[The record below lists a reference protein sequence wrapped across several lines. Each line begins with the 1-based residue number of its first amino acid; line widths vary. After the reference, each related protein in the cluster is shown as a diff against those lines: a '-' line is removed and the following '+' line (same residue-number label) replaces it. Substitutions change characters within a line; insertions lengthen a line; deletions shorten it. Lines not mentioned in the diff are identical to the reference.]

1 MSIRHN
7 IDILKSEKSVQIT
20 TKCFGGQTW
29 AADHFLI
36 GPSQSGQLPIRK
48 TGANPEMINAGRS
61 NSKTDYLS
69 QSGMYVTRG
78 QPKGRFFLWFFLIF
92 CLFAFAACV
101 PIPAEDPSLVVTEEM
116 VMVEEEDP
124 FPPGVVALIVGSA
137 DLDSLE
143 SDGDDAGANDITD
156 TATLRIR
163 RPKANI
169 RSGPSID
176 FQIVS
181 KAVEG
186 DTFTT
191 SGQTEEGWWRICCFD
206 STGEGAGD
214 AEGEGTQT
222 AWISQIVVTPNAAAE
237 ALPTLFPLFPE
248 DLAASWNVLYE
259 CGSRRC
265 AVNEC
270 AAVSRTEINERRDL
284 RWLEINRIVT
294 WEEACGEDSTWP
306 HQIDRIEGTERYP
319 NSTGLFFF
327 NYWLGPRPGNAN
339 ALFHLEN
346 GEEIQV
352 WCSDEQQAEVAE
364 ESGWTTVYNGQT
376 CHDVRTGMLV
386 SMQYT
391 KRWFFT
397 GEFEG
402 DRYDR
407 AYFGDFE
414 IYKVKLDQTNA
425 LLAIVNARA
434 AE

>member
-1 MSIRHN
+1 MNNAEGFAS
-7 IDILKSEKSVQIT
+7 SS
-20 TKCFGGQTW
+20 
-29 AADHFLI
+29 DHFLLTRMW
-36 GPSQSGQLPIRK
+36 SGV
-48 TGANPEMINAGRS
+48 AGRI
-61 NSKTDYLS
+61 KTCLTCVFVCLCLS
-69 QSGMYVTRG
+69 G
-78 QPKGRFFLWFFLIF
+78 L
-92 CLFAFAACV
+92 AACV
-101 PIPAEDPSLVVTEEM
+101 PIPAEDPNLAVAQATAETEE
-116 VMVEEEDP
+116 ENAL
-124 FPPGVVALIVGSA
+124 PPGIVPLEQGGGEGRA
-137 DLDSLE
+137 PETEGVEAAPDDSVEPAIL
-143 SDGDDAGANDITD
+143 TVK
-156 TATLRIR
+156 
-163 RPKANI
+163 RPRANI
-169 RSGPSID
+169 RSGPNID

-181 KAVEG
+181 GAVKG

-191 SGQTEEGWWRICCFD
+191 TGRTEWWWRRICCID
-206 STGEGAGD
+206 GEDDTDVAAPHTD
-214 AEGEGTQT
+214 R
-222 AWISQIVVTPNAAAE
+222 IYQIVVTPDENAE
-237 ALPTLFPLFPE
+237 TLPPLIPLFPE
-248 DLAASWNVLYE
+248 DLAASWNVQYE

-270 AAVSRTEINERRDL
+270 AAVSRTEIHSNRDL

-306 HQIDRIEGTERYP
+306 HQIDRLEGTERYP

-327 NYWLGPRPGNAN
+327 NYWLGPRPGIAN
-339 ALFHLEN
+339 ALFHLDT
-346 GEEIQV
+346 GEEIEV
-352 WCSDEQQAEVAE
+352 WCSDEQEAEVAE
-364 ESGWTTVYNGQT
+364 ESGWTTVYSGLT

>member
-1 MSIRHN
+1 M
-7 IDILKSEKSVQIT
+7 LIT
-20 TKCFGGQTW
+20 TNFFGGQTW

-36 GPSQSGQLPIRK
+36 GPSQPGQLPELRK
-48 TGANPEMINAGRS
+48 GANPEMINAERT
-61 NSKTDYLS
+61 NSMTVDFS
-69 QSGMYVTRG
+69 QSEMYVTRAL
-78 QPKGRFFLWFFLIF
+78 PKRAFRLWLFLILI
-92 CLFAFAACV
+92 LFAIAACV
-101 PIPAEDPSLVVTEEM
+101 PIPEVDPSLVITEEIET
-116 VMVEEEDP
+116 VEEEDP
-124 FPPGVVALIVGSA
+124 LPPGIVPLNTGSV
-137 DLDSLE
+137 DIDTLE
-143 SDGDDAGANDITD
+143 SDGDDAATSETTQ

-163 RPKANI
+163 RPNANI

-176 FQIVS
+176 FQIVA

-191 SGQTEEGWWRICCFD
+191 SGQTEEGWWRVCCFE
-206 STGEGAGD
+206 SAGEGAGI

-222 AWISQIVVTPNAAAE
+222 AWISQIVVTPNKAAE
-237 ALPTLFPLFPE
+237 ALPTLYPLFPE
-248 DLAASWNVLYE
+248 DLAASWNVHYE

-294 WEEACGEDSTWP
+294 WEQACGEDSTWP

-327 NYWLGPRPGNAN
+327 NYWLGPRPGNVN

>member
-1 MSIRHN
+1 
-7 IDILKSEKSVQIT
+7 
-20 TKCFGGQTW
+20 
-29 AADHFLI
+29 
-36 GPSQSGQLPIRK
+36 
-48 TGANPEMINAGRS
+48 MINSESS
-61 NSKTDYLS
+61 NSRTDYFVQAGMFINRA
-69 QSGMYVTRG
+69 QSMRV
-78 QPKGRFFLWFFLIF
+78 FFLWL
-92 CLFAFAACV
+92 LLGLSLLALAACV
-101 PIPAEDPSLVVTEEM
+101 PIPAEDPSLAVVQEIVAT
-116 VMVEEEDP
+116 EEEDP
-124 FPPGVVALIVGSA
+124 YPPGIVPLEGGGA
-137 DLDSLE
+137 DIDTE
-143 SDGDDAGANDITD
+143 VSDGGDAAASDVSEA
-156 TATLRIR
+156 ATLTVK
-163 RPKANI
+163 RPNVNI

-176 FQIVS
+176 FQIVA

-206 STGEGAGD
+206 STGESAGD

-270 AAVSRTEINERRDL
+270 AAVSRTEMNERRDL

-402 DRYDR
+402 DRYEM

-414 IYKVKLDQTNA
+414 IYRVKLEQTNA
-425 LLAIVNARA
+425 LLAVINARA
-434 AE
+434 PE

>member
-1 MSIRHN
+1 MNNAERFPIR
-7 IDILKSEKSVQIT
+7 S
-20 TKCFGGQTW
+20 
-29 AADHFLI
+29 DHFFLTRMW
-36 GPSQSGQLPIRK
+36 SSV
-48 TGANPEMINAGRS
+48 AGGYRACS
-61 NSKTDYLS
+61 TSVFVGLS
-69 QSGMYVTRG
+69 
-78 QPKGRFFLWFFLIF
+78 
-92 CLFAFAACV
+92 LFALAACV
-101 PIPAEDPSLVVTEEM
+101 PIPVEDPNLAVAQVTVEA
-116 VMVEEEDP
+116 EEEEAL
-124 FPPGVVALIVGSA
+124 PPGIV
-137 DLDSLE
+137 SLE
-143 SDGDDAGANDITD
+143 RIGDEVMAAESEGVEAASDERAE
-156 TATLRIR
+156 TAILTIK
-163 RPKANI
+163 RPRANI

-176 FQIVS
+176 FQVVS

-191 SGQTEEGWWRICCFD
+191 TGRTDGGWWRICCIY
-206 STGEGAGD
+206 GED
-214 AEGEGTQT
+214 ETEVETPQT
-222 AWISQIVVTPNAAAE
+222 AWISQIVVTPDENAE
-237 ALPTLFPLFPE
+237 TLPPLIPLFPE
-248 DLAASWNVLYE
+248 DLAASWNVQYE

-270 AAVSRTEINERRDL
+270 AAVSRTEIHNTRDL

-306 HQIDRIEGTERYP
+306 HQIDRLEGTERYP

-327 NYWLGPRPGNAN
+327 NYWLGPRPGIAN
-339 ALFHLEN
+339 ALFHLDT
-346 GEEIQV
+346 GEEIEV
-352 WCSDEQQAEVAE
+352 WCSDEQEAEVAE
-364 ESGWTTVYNGQT
+364 ESGWTTVYNGLT

-434 AE
+434 GE

>member
-7 IDILKSEKSVQIT
+7 IAILKAEESEQIT
-20 TKCFGGQTW
+20 THFFGGQTR

-36 GPSQSGQLPIRK
+36 GLRQPRKLPVFR
-48 TGANPEMINAGRS
+48 TGANPEMINAESS
-61 NSKTDYLS
+61 NSRTDYFVQAGMFIHRA
-69 QSGMYVTRG
+69 QSKRA
-78 QPKGRFFLWFFLIF
+78 FFLWFL
-92 CLFAFAACV
+92 LGLSLLALAACV
-101 PIPAEDPSLVVTEEM
+101 PIPAEDPFLVVMQEI
-116 VMVEEEDP
+116 VAAEEEDP
-124 FPPGVVALIVGSA
+124 YPPGIVPLEGGGA
-137 DLDSLE
+137 DIDTQG
-143 SDGDDAGANDITD
+143 SDGDDAAESDVIEA
-156 TATLRIR
+156 ATLTVK
-163 RPKANI
+163 RPNVNI

-176 FQIVS
+176 FQIVA

-186 DTFTT
+186 NTFTT
-191 SGQTEEGWWRICCFD
+191 TGKSEEGWWRICCVD
-206 STGEGAGD
+206 GDGDGDGEDERIQA
-214 AEGEGTQT
+214 
-222 AWISQIVVTPNAAAE
+222 AWISQIVVTPDERAE

-248 DLAASWNVLYE
+248 DLAASWNVQYE

-270 AAVSRTEINERRDL
+270 AAVSRTEINNRRDL

-327 NYWLGPRPGNAN
+327 NYWLGPSPGDAN
-339 ALFHLEN
+339 ALFHLDT
-346 GEEIQV
+346 GEEIEV
-352 WCSDEQQAEVAE
+352 WCSNEQEAEVAE
-364 ESGWTTVYNGQT
+364 ESGWTTVYNGST

-414 IYKVKLDQTNA
+414 VYRVKLDQTNA
-425 LLAIVNARA
+425 LLSIVNARA

>member
-1 MSIRHN
+1 MINVEKLMNRPGH
-7 IDILKSEKSVQIT
+7 ILQIKTWLHFTVRKSVVLT
-20 TKCFGGQTW
+20 VV
-29 AADHFLI
+29 FL
-36 GPSQSGQLPIRK
+36 G
-48 TGANPEMINAGRS
+48 
-61 NSKTDYLS
+61 LS
-69 QSGMYVTRG
+69 
-78 QPKGRFFLWFFLIF
+78 LAL
-92 CLFAFAACV
+92 FAACV
-101 PIPAEDPSLVVTEEM
+101 PIPTEDPDLALAQETAE
-116 VMVEEEDP
+116 VEEEKAL
-124 FPPGVVALIVGSA
+124 PPGIVP
-137 DLDSLE
+137 LE
-143 SDGDDAGANDITD
+143 RVDGATVSQEPDGEE
-156 TATLRIR
+156 TAASESPAPAILTVR

-176 FQIVS
+176 FPIVA

-186 DTFTT
+186 DSFATT
-191 SGQTEEGWWRICCFD
+191 GRTADGWWRVCCFD
-206 STGEGAGD
+206 GVGD
-214 AEGEGTQT
+214 AVVETTQT
-222 AWISQIVVTPNAAAE
+222 AWMSQIVVSPDENAE
-237 ALPTLFPLFPE
+237 ALPTLIPLFPV
-248 DLAASWNVLYE
+248 DLAASWNVQYE

-270 AAVSRTEINERRDL
+270 SAVSKTEIHNDRDL
-284 RWLEINRIVT
+284 RWLAINRIVT

-327 NYWLGPRPGNAN
+327 NYWLGPRPGIAN
-339 ALFHLEN
+339 ALFHLDS
-346 GEEIQV
+346 GEEIEV
-352 WCSDEQQAEVAE
+352 WCSDEQVAEVAE
-364 ESGWTTVYNGQT
+364 ESGWTTVYNGLT

-402 DRYDR
+402 DEYDR

-414 IYKVKLDQTNA
+414 VYKVKLDQTNA

>member
-1 MSIRHN
+1 MR
-7 IDILKSEKSVQIT
+7 
-20 TKCFGGQTW
+20 
-29 AADHFLI
+29 AADHFLS
-36 GPSQSGQLPIRK
+36 GPRQPRKLPDSR
-48 TGANPEMINAGRS
+48 TGANPEMKNAEGYKSRPEHS
-61 NSKTDYLS
+61 LQTGMFDNIARRKRAYLPWVLL
-69 QSGMYVTRG
+69 GL
-78 QPKGRFFLWFFLIF
+78 F
-92 CLFAFAACV
+92 LFAFSACV
-101 PIPAEDPSLVVTEEM
+101 PIPAEDPSVALLPAH
-116 VMVEEEDP
+116 VESAVDDNVDSNMDANVENA
-124 FPPGVVALIVGSA
+124 FPPGIVP
-137 DLDSLE
+137 LE
-143 SDGDDAGANDITD
+143 SGSIGTSSQGTDGDESQVSAISGA
-156 TATLRIR
+156 ATLTIKRAIV
-163 RPKANI
+163 NI

-176 FQIVS
+176 FSIVA
-181 KAVEG
+181 KADQGE
-186 DTFTT
+186 TFLTT
-191 SGQTEEGWWRICCFD
+191 GRTAEGWWRICCID
-206 STGEGAGD
+206 GSDD
-214 AEGEGTQT
+214 AEVELPQT
-222 AWISQIVVTPNAAAE
+222 AWISQIVVTPDKNAE
-237 ALPTLFPLFPE
+237 ALPTLIPLFPE

-270 AAVSRTEINERRDL
+270 AAVSRTEIHNRRDL

-339 ALFHLEN
+339 ALFHLDS
-346 GEEIQV
+346 GEEIKV
-352 WCSDEQQAEVAE
+352 WCSDQQEAEVAE
-364 ESGWTTVYNGQT
+364 ESGWTTVYDGLT

-414 IYKVKLDQTNA
+414 VYRVRLDQTNA
-425 LLAIVNARA
+425 LLAVVNARA

>member
-1 MSIRHN
+1 M
-7 IDILKSEKSVQIT
+7 
-20 TKCFGGQTW
+20 G
-29 AADHFLI
+29 
-36 GPSQSGQLPIRK
+36 
-48 TGANPEMINAGRS
+48 
-61 NSKTDYLS
+61 LS
-69 QSGMYVTRG
+69 
-78 QPKGRFFLWFFLIF
+78 LLA
-92 CLFAFAACV
+92 LAACV
-101 PIPAEDPSLVVTEEM
+101 PIPAEDPSLAVTQAIVVTEE
-116 VMVEEEDP
+116 EDP
-124 FPPGVVALIVGSA
+124 YPPGIVP
-137 DLDSLE
+137 LE
-143 SDGDDAGANDITD
+143 EGGADITAQGTD
-156 TATLRIR
+156 GNDAAASDIPEAATLTIR
-163 RPKANI
+163 RPNANI

-176 FQIVS
+176 FQIVG

-186 DTFTT
+186 ETFTT
-191 SGQTEEGWWRICCFD
+191 TGKIEEGWWRICCF
-206 STGEGAGD
+206 EGAGD
-214 AEGEGTQT
+214 AEGELIQA
-222 AWISQIVVTPNAAAE
+222 AWISQIVVTPDERAE

-248 DLAASWNVLYE
+248 DLAASWNVQYE

-270 AAVSRTEINERRDL
+270 AAVSRTEINNRRDL

-327 NYWLGPRPGNAN
+327 NYWLGPSPGDAN
-339 ALFHLEN
+339 ALFHLDT
-346 GEEIQV
+346 GEEIEV
-352 WCSDEQQAEVAE
+352 WCSNEQEAEVAE
-364 ESGWTTVYNGQT
+364 ESGWTTVYNGST

-414 IYKVKLDQTNA
+414 VYRVKLDQTNA
-425 LLAIVNARA
+425 LLSIVNARA

>member
-1 MSIRHN
+1 MRHN
-7 IDILKSEKSVQIT
+7 IDILKTEKSVHIT
-20 TKCFGGQTW
+20 TNCFGGQTW

-36 GPSQSGQLPIRK
+36 GPSQPGQLPIRK
-48 TGANPEMINAGRS
+48 TGANPETINAGRS
-61 NSKTDYLS
+61 NSKMDNHS
-69 QSGMYVTRG
+69 QSEMYIKRAQPRG
-78 QPKGRFFLWFFLIF
+78 GFLLWLFPIL
-92 CLFAFAACV
+92 CLFALAACV
-101 PIPAEDPSLVVTEEM
+101 PIPAEDPNLVVTEEI
-116 VMVEEEDP
+116 VIVEEEDP
-124 FPPGVVALIVGSA
+124 FPPGVVPLIVGSV
-137 DLDSLE
+137 DNDSME
-143 SDGDDAGANDITD
+143 SEGDDAEANDITD

-176 FQIVS
+176 FQVVA

-191 SGQTEEGWWRICCFD
+191 SGQTEEGWWRICCFEGA
-206 STGEGAGD
+206 GEGAGD
-214 AEGEGTQT
+214 VEGEDTQT

-248 DLAASWNVLYE
+248 DLAASWNVQYE

-306 HQIDRIEGTERYP
+306 HQLDRIEGTERYP

-339 ALFHLEN
+339 ALFHLET